1 LQDKFA
7 ERVRLLISVLFP
19 TIVLQFTISNS
30 LPKTYTLLSPQ
41 LLAFVSLLEL
51 ALFTAI
57 CCVTNQIL
65 NRKEHV
71 AWYLPPPPPGPTLHA
86 LPPLPISLLKCMKT
100 KEMDCLNIFSL
111 LFLSPWGHHATE
123 QEESACE

>member
-1 LQDKFA
+1 
-7 ERVRLLISVLFP
+7 VRLLISVLFP

-71 AWYLPPPPPGPTLHA
+71 AWYLAAPPPPGGPPRPPSPTHLVAQVHEDKRDG
-86 LPPLPISLLKCMKT
+86 LPQYFFSPFFISLGAPC
-100 KEMDCLNIFSL
+100 N
-111 LFLSPWGHHATE
+111 
-123 QEESACE
+123 